1 MGFSLKVKTKTGQH
15 ILRDV
20 SPSLTLS
27 QLKSQIV
34 EFTKL
39 PPDCM
44 HILVGFPPRKLNMAG
59 LEESIE
65 ASGISNG
72 DTLIVEEVAA
82 PEVPAVAER
91 REDAL
96 LAAQSAA
103 VAEDEF
109 AGVLLKQVVPA
120 DNSCLFTSIG
130 YALQGKVNT
139 DGGILMRQIIA
150 EHVAADPES
159 FSEAFLGRPN
169 REYCAWILRD
179 DSWGGAI
186 EVSILSSFYGLEID
200 VVDITNAIINRFGED
215 KNYGQRIFLLFDGIH
230 YDPLY
235 LESLTGGSPRTIFP
249 IEAES
254 IYLQAEQLA
263 KEAQA
268 SKQFTDVNRFTLR
281 CLVCD
286 CHLTGQVE
294 AQAHAKSTGHAN
306 FGEV

>member
-34 EFTKL
+34 EFTNCGN
-39 PPDCM
+39 PDCM
-44 HILVGFPPRKLNMAG
+44 SLLVGFPPRKLDVG
-59 LEESIE
+59 PEESLT
-65 ASGISNG
+65 ASGIVNG
-72 DTLIVEEVAA
+72 DTLIVEEVTD
-82 PEVPAVAER
+82 VQMVER
-91 REDAL
+91 QEDVL
-96 LAAQSAA
+96 LAEQSAA
-103 VAEDEF
+103 VAGDEF
-109 AGVLLKQVVPA
+109 AGLLMKQVVPA

-130 YALQGKVNT
+130 YALNGAVNT

-150 EHVAADPES
+150 EHVAGDEVT
-159 FSEAFLGRPN
+159 FNEAFLGRPN

-200 VVDITNAIINRFGED
+200 VVDITNTIINRFGED

-235 LESLTGGSPRTIFP
+235 LESLTGGHPRTIFP

-254 IYLQAEQLA
+254 IYIQAEQLA

-268 SKQFTDVNRFTLR
+268 SRQFTDVNRFTLR
-281 CLVCD
+281 CLVCNV
-286 CHLTGQVE
+286 HLIGQTE

>member
-59 LEESIE
+59 LEESIT
-65 ASGISNG
+65 ASGIVNG

-82 PEVPAVAER
+82 PEFPVAER

-103 VAEDEF
+103 VADDEF

-130 YALQGKVNT
+130 YALNGAVNT
-139 DGGILMRQIIA
+139 DGGGSMMREIIA

-159 FSEAFLGRPN
+159 FSEAMLGRPN
-169 REYCAWILRD
+169 HEYCAWIKRD

-235 LESLTGGSPRTIFP
+235 LESLAVSFSFPTESSAFLDHQQIISNFRVLLRGQSSQLKRRVSICRQSNSPRRHRPRSSSRT
-249 IEAES
+249 
-254 IYLQAEQLA
+254 
-263 KEAQA
+263 
-268 SKQFTDVNRFTLR
+268 
-281 CLVCD
+281 
-286 CHLTGQVE
+286 
-294 AQAHAKSTGHAN
+294 
-306 FGEV
+306 